1 MPPEDEEQPTQEER
15 LVAVKTMTEAIAGAR
30 EKFAGAGQHTTLRR
44 LNKVEYQKTI
54 SDLLS
59 LNIDVWNPAEDF
71 PAEVTAEGFD
81 NDGAQLVTSGL
92 LLQKYLPA
100 AEAALNAPRTSRKSP
115 RPNITRSKRRFI
127 SRAMKPRACPS
138 YFRLAGFVLFLRRLT
153 PISTAVIIAVDT
165 SASCHCYGKVASL
178 IVVFT
183 PSAFGLQR
191 WGASMTMVKL

>member
-1 MPPEDEEQPTQEER
+1 
-15 LVAVKTMTEAIAGAR
+15 MTGAIAGAR
-30 EKFAGAGQHTTLRR
+30 EKFAGVGQHTTLRR

-100 AEAALNAPRTSRKSP
+100 AEAAS
-115 RPNITRSKRRFI
+115 
-127 SRAMKPRACPS
+127 
-138 YFRLAGFVLFLRRLT
+138 
-153 PISTAVIIAVDT
+153 
-165 SASCHCYGKVASL
+165 
-178 IVVFT
+178 
-183 PSAFGLQR
+183 
-191 WGASMTMVKL
+191 